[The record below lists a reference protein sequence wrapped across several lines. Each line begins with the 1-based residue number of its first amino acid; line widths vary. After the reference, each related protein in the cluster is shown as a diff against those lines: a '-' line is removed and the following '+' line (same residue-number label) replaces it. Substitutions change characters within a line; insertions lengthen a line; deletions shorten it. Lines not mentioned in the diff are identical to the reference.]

1 MNPSSFLILLAMAF
15 YGLLHSILASLGAKS
30 MAERWFGAR
39 VQRWYRLFFNAAAVI
54 TFVPILLLT
63 GLLPDRIIYTIP
75 MPWALLSGAVQLIG
89 VIGLTVGV
97 LQTGAS
103 NFLGIEQLLLA
114 EKASQPR
121 TLQLGGLYRWVR
133 HPLYFCSLLF
143 IWSTPLM
150 TWNVLMFNLGVSAY
164 LTIGTLFEERKLRR
178 EFGQAYVDYQK
189 RVPMLIPGLKPR
201 ND

>member
-1 MNPSSFLILLAMAF
+1 MNPSSFLILLAMAI

-30 MAERWFGAR
+30 MAERWFGAQ

-54 TFVPILLLT
+54 TFAPILFLT
-63 GLLPDRIIYTIP
+63 GLLPDRIIYSIP

-89 VIGLTVGV
+89 VIGLTAGV

-103 NFLGIEQLLLA
+103 NFLGIEQLLSA

-121 TLQLGGLYRWVR
+121 VLQLGGLYRWVR

-143 IWSTPLM
+143 IWFTPLM